1 MGKSKRAER
10 KKKQA
15 NLMNRKKLAKL
26 ARAKDLEED
35 TFQDGIS
42 INESTHS
49 TSSNLATGPSDSSN
63 LESEENYS
71 GPKSRNNKPSY
82 SDVTANSN
90 QVLVS
95 NVPRLS
101 SFTLAKSLYDKSKV
115 VEDSVGSD
123 DITVEHGLPSQSQRM
138 SVMISVPDKDVD
150 EDDAPFE
157 AIKKLNNMISCLINK
172 VPSVRIG
179 PWNNDKK

>member
-15 NLMNRKKLAKL
+15 SLMNRKKLAKL
-26 ARAKDLEED
+26 ARAKDLEGD
-35 TFQDGIS
+35 TFQD
-42 INESTHS
+42 THS

-63 LESEENYS
+63 LDSEEHYS
-71 GPKSRNNKPSY
+71 DPKSRNNKPSY

-90 QVLVS
+90 QVLIS

-123 DITVEHGLPSQSQRM
+123 DITVEQGFPSQSQRM

-179 PWNNDKK
+179 PWNNDKKVTTKQL